1 MIGSPL
7 HIRQIFQNIIEN
19 AVKFNMDS
27 GSVNVVCRELASDE
41 NTAELEMVCADTGIG
56 MSEEFQKHVFEAFV
70 QEDTSARTTYS
81 GIGLGLAITKKLVN
95 CMNGEISFESKQ
107 GIGTV
112 FTVKLPVQIDR
123 AYYQLAEKKDPLQV
137 MKGLQILLVED
148 NELNM
153 EITEYI
159 MTEQGAVVTEAWNGK
174 EAVDIYESCE
184 SGTFDVILMDIMMPV
199 MNGLEAARCI
209 RASEKEDA
217 QSIPIIAISANAFN
231 DDIAQS
237 LAAGMNMHLAKP
249 LEFQKVIEA
258 IAALVVQ

>member
-1 MIGSPL
+1 M
-7 HIRQIFQNIIEN
+7 
-19 AVKFNMDS
+19 
-27 GSVNVVCRELASDE
+27 
-41 NTAELEMVCADTGIG
+41 
-56 MSEEFQKHVFEAFV
+56 
-70 QEDTSARTTYS
+70 
-81 GIGLGLAITKKLVN
+81 
-95 CMNGEISFESKQ
+95 
-107 GIGTV
+107 
-112 FTVKLPVQIDR
+112 
-123 AYYQLAEKKDPLQV
+123 
-137 MKGLQILLVED
+137 VED

-153 EITEYI
+153 EITEYM

-174 EAVDIYESCE
+174 EAADIYESCE
-184 SGTFDVILMDIMMPV
+184 AGTFDVILMDIMMPV

-217 QSIPIIAISANAFN
+217 QSIPIIAISANAFD

>member
-1 MIGSPL
+1 
-7 HIRQIFQNIIEN
+7 
-19 AVKFNMDS
+19 
-27 GSVNVVCRELASDE
+27 
-41 NTAELEMVCADTGIG
+41 
-56 MSEEFQKHVFEAFV
+56 
-70 QEDTSARTTYS
+70 
-81 GIGLGLAITKKLVN
+81 
-95 CMNGEISFESKQ
+95 
-107 GIGTV
+107 
-112 FTVKLPVQIDR
+112 
-123 AYYQLAEKKDPLQV
+123 

-231 DDIAQS
+231 VI
-237 LAAGMNMHLAKP
+237 LHKP
-249 LEFQKVIEA
+249 GGGYEYASGKTSGISESY
-258 IAALVVQ
+258 

>member
-1 MIGSPL
+1 
-7 HIRQIFQNIIEN
+7 
-19 AVKFNMDS
+19 
-27 GSVNVVCRELASDE
+27 
-41 NTAELEMVCADTGIG
+41 
-56 MSEEFQKHVFEAFV
+56 
-70 QEDTSARTTYS
+70 
-81 GIGLGLAITKKLVN
+81 
-95 CMNGEISFESKQ
+95 
-107 GIGTV
+107 
-112 FTVKLPVQIDR
+112 
-123 AYYQLAEKKDPLQV
+123 

-217 QSIPIIAISANAFN
+217 QSIPIVAISANAFN

-237 LAAGMNMHLAKP
+237 LAAGMNMHLSKP
-249 LEFQKVIEA
+249 IRIEELVA
-258 IAALVVQ
+258 LIARLCQRK